1 MTLLKTLHAYTL
13 TLIWLF
19 VPAIGYAAMPTA
31 SVTVAYSSFS
41 GAYAPIWIAL
51 ENRLGNKHGID
62 LRVIYAGRIRP
73 QQLLASGEVPYV
85 VATGTGALTS
95 HILGVKDQ
103 EIILTLVN
111 KVNSAIFTR
120 GDIKSAEDLR
130 GKTIAT
136 GRPGAFGDM
145 MVRYVLRAKLGLVP
159 DRDVKL
165 LAIGEA
171 QLALPALERGV
182 VQAASLTL
190 PATLIAK
197 QMGFRELV
205 NYDQIGVIYPYNTVT
220 TLRQTPGKNPEL
232 ADKFLRTMIEAIH
245 VMKTDKAGSLAVM
258 KKYMRGASDEILE
271 ETYKET
277 VASLEE
283 VPTPR
288 LNVIKAALDI
298 LSYQYPQ
305 AKDTD
310 PNLIIDN
317 SYMNRIEQSGFIK
330 ALYKK

>member
-1 MTLLKTLHAYTL
+1 MML
-13 TLIWLF
+13 TKSLVTFFVGCTWLF
-19 VPAIGYAAMPTA
+19 VSAVGFAAAPLE

-51 ENRLGNKHGID
+51 EERLGRRHGID
-62 LRVIYAGRIRP
+62 LKVIYAGRIRP

-103 EIILTLVN
+103 EIILTLIN
-111 KVNSAIFTR
+111 TVNSAIFTR
-120 GDIKSAEDLR
+120 SDIKTAEDLR

-171 QLALPALERGV
+171 QLALPALERGI

-197 QMGFRELV
+197 QMGYRELV
-205 NYDQIGVIYPYNTVT
+205 NYDNVGVIYPYNTVT

-232 ADKFLRTMIEAIH
+232 AEKFLKTMIEAIH
-245 VMKTDKAGSLAVM
+245 VMKTDKAKSLAVM
-258 KKYMRGASDEILE
+258 KKYMRGASDDILE
-271 ETYKET
+271 ETYQYT
-277 VASLEE
+277 AANVEE

-288 LNVIKAALDI
+288 LDVIKAALDI

-305 AKDTD
+305 AKGVD
-310 PNLIIDN
+310 PNAIIDT
-317 SYMNRIEQSGFIK
+317 SYMKRIEQSGFIK